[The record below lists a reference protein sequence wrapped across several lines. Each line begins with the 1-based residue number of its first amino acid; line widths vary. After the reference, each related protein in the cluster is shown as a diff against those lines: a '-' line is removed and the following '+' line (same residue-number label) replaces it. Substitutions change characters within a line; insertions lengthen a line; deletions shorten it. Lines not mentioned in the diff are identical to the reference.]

1 MSPRNGNVM
10 VAVVL
15 VILMM
20 AGSVGVFVLFQT
32 IQNMNPDPH
41 EASHDYVFEGTIE
54 GIEYTGTGTT
64 TYTPETLT
72 EYDYVLKYS
81 VGPVSGNFLLAFTLE
96 DKMSPR
102 LYNYI
107 GTDTIGE
114 VSVDVWTYDN
124 DGKHYKLYTAGKCI
138 LYRVEIV
145 SDTMS
150 LVGNVVLDQ

>member
-20 AGSVGVFVLFQT
+20 AGSVGAFVLFQT
-32 IQNMNPDPH
+32 MQNMNPDPH

-64 TYTPETLT
+64 TYTPESLT

-81 VGPVSGNFLLAFTLE
+81 VGPVSGSFLLAFTLE
-96 DKMSPR
+96 DKMQPK
-102 LYNYI
+102 LYDHV
-107 GTDTIGE
+107 GTGTIGE
-114 VSVDVWTYDN
+114 ITVDIWTYDG
-124 DGKHYKLYTAGKCI
+124 DDKRYRLYTGGQCI
-138 LYRVEIV
+138 LYRVEIT
-145 SDTMS
+145 SNTMS
-150 LVGNVVLDQ
+150 ITGNLVQEK